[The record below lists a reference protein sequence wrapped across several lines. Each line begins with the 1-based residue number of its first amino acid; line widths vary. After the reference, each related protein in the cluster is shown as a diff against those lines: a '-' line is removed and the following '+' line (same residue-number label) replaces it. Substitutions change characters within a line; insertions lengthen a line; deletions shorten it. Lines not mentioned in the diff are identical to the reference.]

1 MAAQMKFLKTA
12 VTLAVMIA
20 AGSASANLI
29 SNGSFE
35 AGTIPFARAVDGG
48 ATLPVG
54 STDITGWTVIA
65 STVDWLQHNTAAPNS
80 ISAWGL
86 TAQDGFRFVDL
97 TGLNASAPYGG
108 VSQTIAT
115 VPGTLYG
122 LSFWLGSTTNTIL
135 GNGDA
140 VALLTIADTT
150 VQLQVAS
157 TPVTGS
163 DWELKTGSFTATGAT
178 ATLSFVGVSGF
189 NYIGLDNVVVTAVPE
204 PGSIALMLAGLAAVG
219 SLAAR
224 RRPQR

>member
-1 MAAQMKFLKTA
+1 M
-12 VTLAVMIA
+12 VA
-20 AGSASANLI
+20 AGTASANLI
-29 SNGSFE
+29 NNGSFE
-35 AGTIPFARAVDGG
+35 SGSIPSPRAIDGG
-48 ATLPVG
+48 ATLPV
-54 STDITGWTVIA
+54 SATDITSWTVIT

-86 TAQDGFRFVDL
+86 TAQNGFRFVDL

-108 VSQTIAT
+108 VAQTIPT
-115 VPGTLYG
+115 VPGTLYN
-122 LSFWLGSTTNTIL
+122 LSFWLGSTTNAIL

-157 TPVTGS
+157 TPVSGS
-163 DWELKTGSFTATGAT
+163 DWELKTGQFTATGAT

-219 SLAAR
+219 SIAAR